1 MLYPASGTSMAHP
14 AREELLLCW
23 NLCCIREE
31 LVDLMK
37 GKKKRKERAAAKKQG
52 GSAPSSRVLTRS
64 KGGCSRRVD
73 HQDGPGYVFASSS
86 TPSDEDV
93 SPEIPPPPEPAVLVR
108 SRPSS
113 KSEKME
119 ERRAWRAIVAAARR
133 HRRYQQ
139 ERSLTAGSADA
150 TGGRTCA
157 APSGCWYGFRPLL
170 LEPPLWREPLEP
182 LHPLH
187 PLHPLQPPTLWL
199 PPAAAC

>member
-1 MLYPASGTSMAHP
+1 MAHP

-37 GKKKRKERAAAKKQG
+37 GKKKRKERAAAKKNG

-86 TPSDEDV
+86 MPPDEDV
-93 SPEIPPPPEPAVLVR
+93 SPEISPPAEPPMLVR
-108 SRPSS
+108 SRPS
-113 KSEKME
+113 KQAKIE
-119 ERRAWRAIVAAARR
+119 ERRAWRAIVMAARR

-139 ERSLTAGSADA
+139 DRCLTTESADVME
-150 TGGRTCA
+150 GRTCA
-157 APSGCWYGFRPLL
+157 ALSGWCGFRPLL
-170 LEPPLWREPLEP
+170 LEPPLWREPL
-182 LHPLH
+182 HPLH
-187 PLHPLQPPTLWL
+187 QQQQTPQTLWL
-199 PPAAAC
+199 SPAVAC